1 MDNKKNNWKNNWNKW
16 FLKYFD
22 FNQNKTVEWWE
33 YLIPIILIFIIE
45 LLAEIVATFI
55 SSQYL

>member
-33 YLIPIILIFIIE
+33 YLIPIILIFIINNVLIKKFCYE
-45 LLAEIVATFI
+45 NI
-55 SSQYL
+55 

>member
-1 MDNKKNNWKNNWNKW
+1 MKKNSWKKNWNRW

-22 FNQNKTVEWWE
+22 FNQSKKVEWWE

-55 SSQYL
+55 IS